1 MKPAFSSPKEKG
13 DENAGSMRPSRTNYF
28 RMKTKQYITTKPWAT
43 PPTPATTPAMIQAFW
58 QRLFHERTTQAELD
72 WLHGFG
78 NMVYAD
84 TYASPFII
92 RLYHNDPK
100 DKRVAYLS
108 VTDGCVEWRFGIKAA
123 GFNQCPVVTDPRLI
137 EWLDSLFWWY
147 TAPEAQ
153 QNSGRLADMQRLVAE
168 RMRTIKKKQGLWKR
182 T

>member
-1 MKPAFSSPKEKG
+1 
-13 DENAGSMRPSRTNYF
+13 
-28 RMKTKQYITTKPWAT
+28 MKTQQHIAKKPWAT

-58 QRLFHERTTQAELD
+58 QRLFRERTTQAELD

-108 VTDGCVEWRFGIKAA
+108 AASGYVEWRFGIKAM
-123 GFNQCPVVTDPRLI
+123 GFAHCPVATDPGLI
-137 EWLDSLFWWY
+137 DWLDSLFWFY
-147 TAPEAQ
+147 TATESQTQ
-153 QNSGRLADMQRLVAE
+153 QISRLAAIQRLVSE
-168 RMRTIKKKQGLWKR
+168 RMHTIKKKQGLWKR
-182 T
+182 NPSY